1 MLRLPGMYHM
11 VMLRLKG
18 WESNYSFSGYCVG
31 VSQVNQVDRYSEWV
45 LDPQLIFNTIM
56 EESEIW

>member
-1 MLRLPGMYHM
+1 MLRLPGLYHV
-11 VMLRLKG
+11 VMLRLKD
-18 WESNYSFSGYCVG
+18 WESNYSFSGYYVG